1 MNECL
6 ACLHRCILCSGI
18 VRVCVCVIVVMA
30 DACMCLNMNVCVPV
44 WTQCFACAAIERSYG
59 LCPVSILVL
68 LLAPECMAT
77 PAGTGTITPPPPPP
91 PPSPPL
97 AGSHNAQ
104 SLSGSTQHPEA
115 DAPTLLSVSHIYQ
128 HPEVQ
133 EVWNKLSV
141 VGSYVQ
147 LMALFMR
154 NKCERTTTETQHLSV
169 WAQIFCEIA
178 PGWKFVHCPVHCC
191 CKERKNTITIKH
203 LTCLIHAHHVILLF
217 TVCAYVEK
225 CRLSQS

>member
-77 PAGTGTITPPPPPP
+77 PAGTGTITPPTTTTTF
-91 PPSPPL
+91 PSSCRESQCPIPL
-97 AGSHNAQ
+97 
-104 SLSGSTQHPEA
+104 LGSTQHPEA

-147 LMALFMR
+147 LMALFMC
-154 NKCERTTTETQHLSV
+154 NKC
-169 WAQIFCEIA
+169 
-178 PGWKFVHCPVHCC
+178 
-191 CKERKNTITIKH
+191 
-203 LTCLIHAHHVILLF
+203 
-217 TVCAYVEK
+217 
-225 CRLSQS
+225 